1 MAEQYDLPWKEA
13 LDRLLMPFL
22 ALFFPAVHEAVDW
35 SEEPENLETELA
47 RLSQDGAVGNRR
59 ADKLFR
65 VRLASGERRMLL
77 LHIEVQTTVDASMP
91 ERILVYWY
99 RIYDHYGERPIS
111 LVLLADDH
119 PGWRPGLFREDL
131 LGFRIEIEYPVAKLL
146 DHSPVELRRSR
157 NPIALAG
164 VAYFLARATRDQPAE
179 RLALKLELVQL
190 LLDKGFAPE
199 LAHQVFRLIDWMMIL
214 PPEAELRFREKIVQL
229 KEDPKMRYVTSFERI
244 VREEGRREGRE
255 DGLRKGLEDGQRKGQ
270 AGLIHR
276 LLELRFGMLS
286 AEHSQLLAGADLQ
299 QLSRWGERVLTAAT
313 LEDVFAA

>member
-35 SEEPENLETELA
+35 SAEPENLETELA

-65 VRLASGERRMLL
+65 VRLASGEKRMLL
-77 LHIEVQTTVDASMP
+77 LHIEVQTTIDPLLP

-111 LVLLADDH
+111 LVLLADDY
-119 PGWRPGLFREDL
+119 PAWRPSLFREDL
-131 LGFRIEIEYPVAKLL
+131 LGFRIELEYPVAKLL
-146 DHSPVELRRSR
+146 DHSPGELRLSR

-164 VAYFLARATRDQPAE
+164 VAYFFARATRRQPAA
-179 RLALKLELVQL
+179 RLELKLELVQL

-214 PPEAELRFREKIVQL
+214 PPEAERRFRERIVEL

-244 VREEGRREGRE
+244 VRQEGLE
-255 DGLRKGLEDGQRKGQ
+255 DGLRKGMEDGLRKGQ
-270 AGLIHR
+270 AALVHR
-276 LLELRFGMLS
+276 LLELRFGSLS
-286 AEHSQLLAGADLQ
+286 PDHVELLSGADLQ
-299 QLSRWGERVLTAAT
+299 RLSRWGELVLTATT
-313 LEDVFAA
+313 LDEVFTAE